1 MFFMKNGK
9 INVSRETFW
18 ECDME
23 FKTELKNVFESYGF
37 NVTDEQADA
46 FEKYY
51 ELIKVWND
59 KFNVTTILEQT
70 DVIIKHFLD
79 SVLICNNLKENAKL
93 IDIGAGAGFPSVPLK
108 IMRSDIQVVMLDGSN
123 KRITFLNEVI
133 NQLNLKNT
141 SAVHERCE
149 IMAHKPEYREQFDYC
164 VARAVA
170 ESNVLVEYCL
180 PFVKLFGYMIDYK
193 SRNVNEELDN
203 AKKAIEILGG
213 KLTEVKNVSIKEINA
228 ERNLVFV
235 QKKFKTPVKYPRGQN
250 KPRLNPIV

>member
-1 MFFMKNGK
+1 
-9 INVSRETFW
+9 
-18 ECDME
+18 ME
-23 FKTELKNVFESYGF
+23 FKKELKSVFEAYGF
-37 NVTDEQADA
+37 DVSDDQAEA

-51 ELIKVWND
+51 ELIKIWNE
-59 KFNVTTILEQT
+59 KFNLTTILEQS
-70 DVIIKHFLD
+70 DVIVKHFLD

-93 IDIGAGAGFPSVPLK
+93 IDIGAGAGFPSVPIK
-108 IMRSDIQVVMLDGSN
+108 IMRPDVEIVMLDGSN

-133 NQLNLKNT
+133 GQLNLKN
-141 SAVHERCE
+141 AKAIHERCE
-149 IMAHKPEYREQFDYC
+149 ILAHKSEYRESFDYC

-180 PFVKLFGYMIDYK
+180 PFVKLFGYMIAYK

-213 KLTEVKNVSIKEINA
+213 KLTEVKNVNIKEINA
-228 ERNLVFV
+228 ERNFIFV
-235 QKKFKTPVKYPRGQN
+235 KKKFKTPVKYPRGQN